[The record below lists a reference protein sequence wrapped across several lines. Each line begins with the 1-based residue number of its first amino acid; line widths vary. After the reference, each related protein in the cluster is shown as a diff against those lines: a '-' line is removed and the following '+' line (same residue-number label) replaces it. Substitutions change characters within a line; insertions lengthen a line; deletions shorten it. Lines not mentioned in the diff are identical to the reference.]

1 MFNVARPEI
10 FRPPDFAAT
19 RRPRTAPGNRTG
31 VARPCGGESP
41 AQTHCETAVGDHIGQ
56 PGQLGYV
63 LAPVV
68 RVAGEDKPLPEMSA
82 STGFAEFMGKGLYH

>member
-1 MFNVARPEI
+1 
-10 FRPPDFAAT
+10 
-19 RRPRTAPGNRTG
+19 
-31 VARPCGGESP
+31 
-41 AQTHCETAVGDHIGQ
+41 VGDHIGQ